1 MLQRLGEENTVVC
14 SAARRER
21 FRGERGTLRQFGEM
35 ESSMTLITAALLEW
49 MDLTDH
55 CAGLRNGWEVRRGGS
70 GDTEN
75 TILNLVLITLS
86 P

>member
-1 MLQRLGEENTVVC
+1 MSQRLGEEYSCFVGMDGFDRPLWW
-14 SAARRER
+14 AEEWLG
-21 FRGERGTLRQFGEM
+21 GEK
-35 ESSMTLITAALLEW
+35 
-49 MDLTDH
+49 
-55 CAGLRNGWEVRRGGS
+55 GGS